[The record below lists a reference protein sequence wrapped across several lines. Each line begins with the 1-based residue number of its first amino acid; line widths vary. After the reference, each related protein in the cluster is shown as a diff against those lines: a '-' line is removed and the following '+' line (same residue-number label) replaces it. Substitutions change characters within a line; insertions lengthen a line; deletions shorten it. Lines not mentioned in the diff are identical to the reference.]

1 MIDHVSRALLR
12 IVKQSDPFAK
22 AQRSAI
28 SEIFQALVSI
38 LPRIDTLVR
47 RADFAMSDSIT
58 IQAVFIA
65 VGPFFVTDPAAGKA
79 SVITSVL
86 GGATALRGLTLS
98 ALSLIRSVSG
108 T

>member
-1 MIDHVSRALLR
+1 MTDHVSKALLR
-12 IVKQSDPFAK
+12 IVKQSDPYAK
-22 AQRSAI
+22 AQRGAV

-47 RADFAMSDSIT
+47 RADFTMSDSIT

-65 VGPFFVTDPAAGKA
+65 VGPFFVADPAAGKT
-79 SVITSVL
+79 SVITATL
-86 GGATALRGLTLS
+86 GGPTALRGLTLS
-98 ALSLIRSVSG
+98 ALSLIRSVSS